1 MEALEKWM
9 IIRFTPNHDPTKMN
23 VLPKTLVQIILA
35 AKFLVRHSST
45 SPNQQRRPLP
55 SLLSLSL
62 FYGYIVVQDPYDQLE
77 ENHMGDD
84 YNLVS

>member
-1 MEALEKWM
+1 MDALEKWM
-9 IIRFTPNHDPTKMN
+9 IIQFTPYHPTKMD
-23 VLPKTLVQIILA
+23 VLPKTLVKINYA
-35 AKFLVRHSST
+35 AKWLVRHSSMP
-45 SPNQQRRPLP
+45 PNQQRRPLP